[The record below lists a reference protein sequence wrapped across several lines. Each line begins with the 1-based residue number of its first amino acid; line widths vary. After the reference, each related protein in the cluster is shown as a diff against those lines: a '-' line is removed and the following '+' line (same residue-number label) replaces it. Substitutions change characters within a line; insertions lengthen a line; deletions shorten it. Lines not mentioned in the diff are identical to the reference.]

1 MNKNLLFYF
10 SIFLLFLSGIS
21 FAQTYQ
27 LTGNPIN
34 TTGWTIVPS
43 AVANTDF
50 IMLTDDITNKAGA
63 IKLNDPINLK
73 YCDKW
78 RVEFDF
84 RIDGNGT
91 STGKGDGFAF
101 WYLANPPV
109 TSQQG
114 AGLGIP
120 QNATGLI
127 VGFDIYNNMAG
138 GGLMSKVHVAYGVI
152 PNTIDTNGLEYY
164 NTPGSSFHSPDL
176 NSTQPFV
183 GSTYKHVEVT
193 GVTDTATPTNWII
206 TVKIDGNTIISQS
219 FIPSAGAATMT
230 QGYFGFSASTG
241 AASAKHSIKNVK
253 IYTDKVSILKTLAT
267 QSFCPNPTTGYG
279 SVNLTDFN
287 PQFVSNPGNYTFT
300 YYPQGSSTP
309 IANPTSYDFNTNKTI
324 TIVIKDNAGV
334 LCDNPD
340 GKIQLDLAPLKANDK
355 TLTECN
361 NNKAGTATFNLNS
374 ANVTD
379 IIGVTKKYYK
389 TLNDLNA
396 GTNEILSP
404 DTYVSAQGTVYVKVT
419 TPLGCIG
426 TAKITL
432 AFYPET
438 LVRDDTL
445 QSCFIEN
452 NVSNAVFNLTTA
464 NITSLTTGIIKKY
477 YTTVANAVNDTNE
490 ITDPSQYTSTTTAV
504 YAKVTDTNGCFA
516 IAKINLVVLPPV
528 KSSILKDK
536 TICIQNKTDLDAGP
550 GFDDYLWSTGATTS
564 SIKDVSVGT
573 YWVKLKTGNCIT
585 TQIVNVQPSASP
597 VISSIDIHNN
607 TIIVNVVGG
616 RSPYQYSIDGINWQ
630 TSNTFTG
637 LARGEV
643 KVFVKDFYNCSP
655 IQIQITVPNLI
666 NAITPNGDNKNDF
679 IDYSALAYKK
689 NLVFTVYDRY
699 GNKLYEANKIRNYTW
714 DGRAYGKKIPSA
726 TYWYTISWNENNK
739 SNTETK
745 YSGWVL
751 VKNME

>member
-1 MNKNLLFYF
+1 MNKILLFYF
-10 SIFLLFLSGIS
+10 SFLLLSLSGTS

-34 TTGWTIVPS
+34 TTGWTIVPT
-43 AVANTDF
+43 AAADTDF
-50 IMLTDDITNKAGA
+50 IMLTDDSTNKAGA

-91 STGKGDGFAF
+91 SSGKGDGFAF
-101 WYLANPPV
+101 WYLANPPI

-127 VGFDIYNNMAG
+127 VGFDIYNNMGG
-138 GGLMSKVHVAYGVI
+138 GGLMSKVHVAYGVV
-152 PNTIDTNGLEYY
+152 PNTVDTNGLEYY

-176 NSTQPFV
+176 NSTQPFT
-183 GSTYKHVEVT
+183 GPTYKHVEVT
-193 GVTDTATPTNWII
+193 GVTDTAAPTNWII
-206 TVKIDGNTIISQS
+206 TVKIDGNIITSQS
-219 FIPSAGAATMT
+219 FIPSAGAATMS

-241 AASAKHSIKNVK
+241 AASARHSIKNVK
-253 IYTDKVSILKTLAT
+253 IFTDKVAIIKNLAT
-267 QSFCPNPTTGYG
+267 QSLCPNPTTGLG

-287 PQFVSNPGNYTFT
+287 PQFIANPANYTFT
-300 YYPQGSSTP
+300 YYLPGSSTP
-309 IANPTSYDFNTNKTI
+309 ISNPANYEFNANTTV
-324 TIVIKDNAGV
+324 TVVIKDNAGI

-340 GKIQLDLAPLKANDK
+340 GKIQLTLAAFKAEDK

-374 ANVTD
+374 ADVTN
-379 IIGVTKKYYK
+379 IPGVTKKYYK
-389 TLNDLNA
+389 TINDLNS
-396 GTNEILSP
+396 GTNEIMSP
-404 DTYVSAQGTVYVKVT
+404 DNYISAPGTVYVKVT
-419 TPLGCIG
+419 TPLGCTG

-432 AFYPET
+432 AFYP
-438 LVRDDTL
+438 DTVVKEATI

-452 NVSNAVFNLTTA
+452 NPLNAEFNLTNA
-464 NITSLTTGIIKKY
+464 NVTPLTTGIIKKY
-477 YTTVANAVNDTNE
+477 YATVSNALSGTNE
-490 ITDPSQYTSTTTAV
+490 IINPFQYISSNTAV

-516 IAKINLVVLPPV
+516 LAKINLVVLPPV
-528 KSSILKDK
+528 KSSILVDK
-536 TICIQNKTDLDAGP
+536 TICIDDKTDLDAGA
-550 GFDDYLWSTGATTS
+550 GFDEYLWSTGATTS
-564 SIKDVSVGT
+564 SIKGVSVGT
-573 YWVKLKTGNCIT
+573 YWVKLRTGACTT
-585 TQIVNVQPSASP
+585 TQIVNVKPSPIP
-597 VISSIDIHNN
+597 VISTIDIHNN
-607 TIIVNVVGG
+607 SITINVAGG
-616 RSPYQYSIDGINWQ
+616 KPAYQYSLNGTNWQ

-643 KVFVKDFYNCSP
+643 KVYVKDFYNCSP
-655 IQIQITVPNLI
+655 TEVQITVPNLI

-699 GNKLYEANKIRNYTW
+699 GNKLHEASKIRNYTW
-714 DGRAYGKKIPSA
+714 DGKAYGKKIPTA
-726 TYWYTISWNENNK
+726 TYWYTISWNENDKN
-739 SNTETK
+739 NTETK